1 MVGAIFWVFRY
12 VLIGCVVLGFLS
24 ALEPVTKY
32 DHPVSICVAVVAFWP
47 FWVALLICTIVY
59 AITKKATY
67 KTIEKRKKEMEEDER
82 VDKR

>member
-1 MVGAIFWVFRY
+1 MVGAILWIFRY

-32 DHPVSICVAVVAFWP
+32 DHPVSICVVVVAFWP
-47 FWVALLICTIVY
+47 FWVALLICAIVY
-59 AITKKATY
+59 AIVKSATSKA
-67 KTIEKRKKEMEEDER
+67 IESRKKEMEENER